1 MNSITYVGM
10 DVHTSNYTFCCYT
23 VENDAAFAFVT
34 AEPNYKSVLKYLEQI
49 RKNCGE
55 TRFVCGYEA
64 GSLGY
69 SLQKQLAAEGVEC
82 IILAPST
89 MAKTPGQR
97 IKTDKRDAE
106 NIARCLAYH
115 QYKAVYVPD
124 EEDDAVKEYIRMRND
139 VKVQLKSTK
148 QQIIA
153 FCTRHGFIYDGK
165 TYWTQR
171 HLKWMETLR
180 FPKGLYKETFNE
192 YLALYFTL
200 TEKIAVFDARIEE
213 LSQSERY
220 KEKVSCMVCLLGIG
234 TNTAMSLICETGDFY
249 RFATA
254 QKYSAYLGLVPGERS
269 SGNNIN
275 RTAITKAGNSHL
287 RRLLIEAAQSY
298 SRGQVGKKSKLLIAK
313 QGEAP
318 REIVTYADRANE
330 RLKRKFYRIALRSK
344 HNIAKV
350 AVARELAC
358 FIWGMMTGHTD
369 CLIC

>member
-1 MNSITYVGM
+1 M

-23 VENDAAFAFVT
+23 IKNDEAFAFTT

-49 RKNCGE
+49 RRQCGE
-55 TRFVCGYEA
+55 TRFICGYEA

-69 SLQKQLAAEGVEC
+69 SLQRELAAHGVEC

-89 MAKTPGQR
+89 IPKAPGQR

-115 QYKAVYVPD
+115 QYKAVYIPD

-139 VKVQLKSTK
+139 ANIKLKSTK

-165 TYWTQR
+165 SYWTQR
-171 HLKWMETLR
+171 HLKWLETLN
-180 FPKGLYKETFNE
+180 FSNLLYKEVLDEQLT
-192 YLALYFTL
+192 LYFAL
-200 TEKIAVFDARIEE
+200 TEKIAIYDRRIEE
-213 LSQSERY
+213 LSQGERY
-220 KEKVSCMVCLLGIG
+220 KEKVSYMVCLLGIG
-234 TNTAMSLICETGDFY
+234 TNTAMSLISETGDFY
-249 RFATA
+249 RFASA
-254 QKYSAYLGLVPGERS
+254 QKYSAYLGLVPGEYS

-275 RTAITKAGNSHL
+275 HTSITKSGNSHL

-298 SRGQVGKKSKLLIAK
+298 SRGHIGKKSKLLMAK
-313 QGEAP
+313 QKGAP
-318 REIVTYADRANE
+318 REIVNYADRANE
-330 RLKRKFYRIALRSK
+330 RLKRKFYKIAFRSK
-344 HNIAKV
+344 HNIAKT

-369 CLIC
+369 RNIS